1 MLVNERHDLIL
12 KKLEKNG
19 VVYVSELSRL
29 FSVSEETIRRDLE
42 RLEEEGFARRC
53 YGGASF
59 QGGKDVP
66 IVVRRKSN
74 VTGKRRI
81 ADKLA
86 SFIPDGA
93 TIALDDSTTANF
105 IAEALK
111 EKNELTI
118 ITYSLEIALLL
129 ADRKDWNI
137 FMTGGK
143 LNSKHHSLLGPRVGE
158 YFANYSI
165 DWAVISCAGMDLKR
179 GFFDAEEDNAKN
191 KQAMIDAAEHV
202 ILAADEQKFGRKSL
216 TRVAPFEAVDTI
228 VTDFEP
234 SGEWK
239 DAFEKKQ
246 VKLVCAL

>member
-1 MLVNERHDLIL
+1 VLVNERHDVIL
-12 KKLEKNG
+12 KKLEKYG

-66 IVVRRKSN
+66 IVVRRKTN

-81 ADKLA
+81 ADELVEM
-86 SFIPDGA
+86 IPDGA
-93 TIALDDSTTANF
+93 VIALDDSTTANF
-105 IAEALK
+105 VAEALK
-111 EKNELTI
+111 EKSELTV

-129 ADRKDWNI
+129 ADKKEWNI
-137 FMTGGK
+137 ILTGGK
-143 LNSKHHSLLGPRVGE
+143 LNSKHHSLLGPRVYE
-158 YFANYSI
+158 SICNYSI
-165 DWAVISCAGMDLKR
+165 DWTIISCAGMDVKR

-216 TRVAPFEAVDTI
+216 TLVAPFEAVETI

-234 SGEWK
+234 DEKWK
-239 DAFEKKQ
+239 AAFEKKN